1 MKLSRKRIYTLLIDF
16 ALTRLSQDRRR
27 YKDSK
32 KVDMKTRY
40 VQS

>member
-27 YKDSK
+27 YRDPI